1 MARVTGAWLACG
13 SMVRRLVPV
22 LVAVVLPTTVLAQAA
37 DRALL
42 TELAKVKAVD
52 AHSHLLINRV
62 EPSGKALVQQRA
74 ASDLP
79 LRLRGVGPE
88 WVRTWKILYKANV
101 PDTSEKRLAELQQT
115 RELLVEDLGD
125 QFSTTMLDLANVEMA
140 IVSGEPLTGKGL
152 ERFRFVPRADVFLR
166 PFAQDSAEALK
177 PFFIA
182 ARMYTLPKGL
192 DEYLG
197 KVVTGALERWV
208 ADGAIGIDL
217 GVSAWRSLDF
227 DPVNAETARAAY
239 GRLVVG
245 GEFGASP
252 ADLKA
257 FQDFTFRHLAREAG
271 RVGLAVH
278 VKTGMSRDATGIV
291 GNGNPILLGAA
302 MADPTLQKVK
312 WLLVHGGF
320 PFDKEIGPLLLRPN
334 VYADVS
340 VQDLV
345 RSPTELGESLRRWF
359 ELAPERVC
367 FATDAASDPS
377 APQLRWPELTFLG
390 AETTRAALAVALSR
404 MISDGLV
411 TKAQA
416 LQIGKGVLRDNA
428 LALHGLDARQSPDAA
443 ASPASSERVAR

>member
-1 MARVTGAWLACG
+1 MARRLAPF
-13 SMVRRLVPV
+13 L
-22 LVAVVLPTTVLAQAA
+22 LAAVLPVTTLAQSA

-42 TELAKVKAVD
+42 PELAKVKAVD

-62 EPSGKALVQQRA
+62 EPTGKALATQRSA
-74 ASDLP
+74 TDLP

-88 WVRTWKILYKANV
+88 WVRTWKVLYKLNL
-101 PDTSEKRLAELQQT
+101 PDTSEKRMAELQQT
-115 RELLVEDLGD
+115 RELMVEDLGAE
-125 QFSTTMLDLANVEMA
+125 FSTRMLDQANVEMA
-140 IVSGEPLTGKGL
+140 IVSGEPLTGKGMA
-152 ERFRFVPRADVFLR
+152 RFRFVPRADVFLR

-177 PFFIA
+177 PFFVA
-182 ARMYTLPKGL
+182 ARMYTLPRGL
-192 DEYLG
+192 DEYLS

-208 ADGAIGIDL
+208 SEGAVGIDV
-217 GVSAWRSLDF
+217 GVAAWRSLDF
-227 DPVNAETARAAY
+227 DEVNAEAARSAY

-245 GEFGASP
+245 GEFGARA

-257 FQDFTFRHLAREAG
+257 FQDYTFRHLAREAG
-271 RVGLAVH
+271 RVGLVVH

-291 GNGNPILLGAA
+291 GNGNPILLGPTI
-302 MADPTLQKVK
+302 ADPTLSKTR

-320 PFDKEIGPLLLRPN
+320 PFDKETGPMLLRPN

-390 AETTRAALAVALSR
+390 AETTRAALSIALSR
-404 MISDGLV
+404 LITDGLV

-416 LQIGKGVLRDNA
+416 LEIGKGVLRDNA
-428 LALHGLDARQSPDAA
+428 LMLHGLQPQQQQPPAVGSAEAA
-443 ASPASSERVAR
+443 GR

>member
-1 MARVTGAWLACG
+1 
-13 SMVRRLVPV
+13 MVRRLAPF
-22 LVAVVLPTTVLAQAA
+22 LVAAVLPSTVLAQSA

-62 EPSGKALVQQRA
+62 EPSGKALAQQRSS
-74 ASDLP
+74 SDLP
-79 LRLRGVGPE
+79 LRLRGLGPE
-88 WVRTWKILYKANV
+88 WARTWKVLYKVNV
-101 PDTSEKRLAELQQT
+101 PDASDKRYTEPEKRFADLQQA
-115 RELLVEDLGD
+115 RELLVEDLGPE
-125 QFSTTMLDLANVEMA
+125 FSTHMLDQANVEMA
-140 IVSGEPLTGKGL
+140 IVSGDPLTGKGL

-166 PFAQDSAEALK
+166 PFAQESAEALK

-182 ARMYTLPKGL
+182 ARLYTLPKGL

-208 ADGAIGIDL
+208 ADGAIGIDV

-257 FQDFTFRHLAREAG
+257 FQDYTFRHLAREAG
-271 RVGLAVH
+271 RVGLVVH

-291 GNGNPILLGAA
+291 GNGNPILLGTA

-312 WLLVHGGF
+312 W
-320 PFDKEIGPLLLRPN
+320 
-334 VYADVS
+334 
-340 VQDLV
+340 
-345 RSPTELGESLRRWF
+345 
-359 ELAPERVC
+359 
-367 FATDAASDPS
+367 
-377 APQLRWPELTFLG
+377 
-390 AETTRAALAVALSR
+390 
-404 MISDGLV
+404 
-411 TKAQA
+411 
-416 LQIGKGVLRDNA
+416 
-428 LALHGLDARQSPDAA
+428 
-443 ASPASSERVAR
+443 

>member
-1 MARVTGAWLACG
+1 MARRLAPF
-13 SMVRRLVPV
+13 L
-22 LVAVVLPTTVLAQAA
+22 LAAVLPLTSVAQPA

-42 TELAKVKAVD
+42 AELAKVKAVD

-62 EPSGKALVQQRA
+62 EPAGKALAIQRGPTE
-74 ASDLP
+74 LP

-88 WVRTWKILYKANV
+88 WVRTWKVLYKLNL
-101 PDTSEKRLAELQQT
+101 PDTSEKRMAELQQT
-115 RELLVEDLGD
+115 RELMVEDLGAE
-125 QFSTTMLDLANVEMA
+125 FSNRMLDQANVEMA

-152 ERFRFVPRADVFLR
+152 SRFRFVPRADVFLR

-182 ARMYTLPKGL
+182 ARLYTLPRGL
-192 DEYLG
+192 DEYLS

-208 ADGAIGIDL
+208 SEGAVGIDV

-227 DPVNAETARAAY
+227 DEVNAEAARAAY
-239 GRLVVG
+239 GRLVIG
-245 GEFGASP
+245 GEFGARA

-257 FQDFTFRHLAREAG
+257 FQDYTFRHLAREAG
-271 RVGLAVH
+271 RVGLVVH

-291 GNGNPILLGAA
+291 GNGNPNLLGPTI
-302 MADPTLQKVK
+302 ADPTLSKTK

-320 PFDKEIGPLLLRPN
+320 PFDKETGPMLLRPN
-334 VYADVS
+334 VWADVS

-367 FATDAASDPS
+367 FATDAASDPT

-390 AETTRAALAVALSR
+390 AETTRAALAIALSR
-404 MISDGLV
+404 LITDGLV

-416 LQIGKGVLRDNA
+416 LEIGRGVLRDNA
-428 LALHGLDARQSPDAA
+428 LALHGLQPQQQPPAVGAA
-443 ASPASSERVAR
+443 EPAER

>member
-1 MARVTGAWLACG
+1 MARRLAP
-13 SMVRRLVPV
+13 L
-22 LVAVVLPTTVLAQAA
+22 LVAAVLPVTALAQSA

-62 EPSGKALVQQRA
+62 EPSGKALATQRSA
-74 ASDLP
+74 TDLP

-88 WVRTWKILYKANV
+88 WVRTWKVLYKLNL
-101 PDTSEKRLAELQQT
+101 PDTSEKRMAELQQT
-115 RELLVEDLGD
+115 RELMVEDLGAD
-125 QFSTTMLDLANVEMA
+125 FSTRMLDQANVEMA
-140 IVSGEPLTGKGL
+140 IVSGEPLTGKGMA
-152 ERFRFVPRADVFLR
+152 RFRFVPRADVFLR

-177 PFFIA
+177 PFFVA
-182 ARMYTLPKGL
+182 ARMYTLPRGL
-192 DEYLG
+192 DEYLS

-208 ADGAIGIDL
+208 SEGAVGIDV
-217 GVSAWRSLDF
+217 GVAAWRGLDF
-227 DPVNAETARAAY
+227 DEVNAEAARSAY

-245 GEFGASP
+245 GEFGARA

-257 FQDFTFRHLAREAG
+257 FQDYTFRHLAREAG
-271 RVGLAVH
+271 RVGLVVH

-291 GNGNPILLGAA
+291 GNGNPILLGPTI
-302 MADPTLQKVK
+302 ADPTLSKTR

-320 PFDKEIGPLLLRPN
+320 PFDKETGPMLLRPN

-390 AETTRAALAVALSR
+390 AETTRAALAIALSR
-404 MISDGLV
+404 LVTDGLV

-416 LQIGKGVLRDNA
+416 LEIGKGVLRDNA
-428 LALHGLDARQSPDAA
+428 LLLHGLQPQAQQSSAVGSA
-443 ASPASSERVAR
+443 EPAER

>member
-1 MARVTGAWLACG
+1 
-13 SMVRRLVPV
+13 MVRRLAPL
-22 LVAVVLPTTVLAQAA
+22 LVAVVLPSTVLAQSA
-37 DRALL
+37 DRGLL
-42 TELAKVKAVD
+42 AELAKVKAVD

-62 EPSGKALVQQRA
+62 EPAGKALAVQRNA
-74 ASDLP
+74 AELP

-88 WVRTWKILYKANV
+88 WARTWKLLYKVNV
-101 PDTSEKRLAELQQT
+101 PDTSEKHLAELQQA

-125 QFSTTMLDLANVEMA
+125 EFSTRMLDQANIELA
-140 IVSGEPLTGKGL
+140 IVSGEPLTGKGMA
-152 ERFRFVPRADVFLR
+152 RFRFVPRADVFLR

-208 ADGAIGIDL
+208 ADGAVGIDV
-217 GVSAWRSLDF
+217 GVSAWRGLDF
-227 DPVNAETARAAY
+227 DQVNAEVARSAY

-257 FQDFTFRHLAREAG
+257 FQDYTFRYLAREAG
-271 RVGLAVH
+271 RVGLVVH

-291 GNGNPILLGAA
+291 GNGNPILLGSA
-302 MADPTLQKVK
+302 MADPTLQRTK

-320 PFDKEIGPLLLRPN
+320 PFDKETGPLLLRPN

-377 APQLRWPELTFLG
+377 ATQLRWPELTFLG
-390 AETTRAALAVALSR
+390 AETTRAALSLALSR

-411 TKAQA
+411 TRAQA
-416 LQIGKGVLRDNA
+416 LEIGKGVLRENA
-428 LALHGLDARQSPDAA
+428 LTLHGLKPQ
-443 ASPASSERVAR
+443 PALGSAGQTDR

>member
-1 MARVTGAWLACG
+1 MARRLAP
-13 SMVRRLVPV
+13 L
-22 LVAVVLPTTVLAQAA
+22 LVAAVLPVTALAQSA

-62 EPSGKALVQQRA
+62 EPSGKALATQRSA
-74 ASDLP
+74 TDLP

-88 WVRTWKILYKANV
+88 WVRTWKVLYKLNL
-101 PDTSEKRLAELQQT
+101 PDTSEKRMAELQQT
-115 RELLVEDLGD
+115 RELMVEDLGAD
-125 QFSTTMLDLANVEMA
+125 FSTRMLDQANVEMA
-140 IVSGEPLTGKGL
+140 IVSGEPLTGKGMA
-152 ERFRFVPRADVFLR
+152 RFRFVPRADVFLR

-177 PFFIA
+177 PFFVA
-182 ARMYTLPKGL
+182 ARMYTLPRGL
-192 DEYLG
+192 DEYLS

-208 ADGAIGIDL
+208 SEGAVGIDV
-217 GVSAWRSLDF
+217 GVAAWRSLDF
-227 DPVNAETARAAY
+227 DEVNAEAARSAY

-245 GEFGASP
+245 GEFGARA

-257 FQDFTFRHLAREAG
+257 FQDYTFRHLAREAG
-271 RVGLAVH
+271 RVGLVVH

-291 GNGNPILLGAA
+291 GNGNPILLGPTI
-302 MADPTLQKVK
+302 ADPTLSKTR

-320 PFDKEIGPLLLRPN
+320 PFDKETGPMLLRPN

-390 AETTRAALAVALSR
+390 AETTRAALAIALSR
-404 MISDGLV
+404 LITDGLV

-416 LQIGKGVLRDNA
+416 LEIGKGVLRDNA
-428 LALHGLDARQSPDAA
+428 LLLHGLQPQAQQSSAVGSA
-443 ASPASSERVAR
+443 EPAER

>member
-271 RVGLAVH
+271 RVGLVVH

-390 AETTRAALAVALSR
+390 AETTRAALAIALSR
-404 MISDGLV
+404 MVSDGLV

-416 LQIGKGVLRDNA
+416 LQIGKGVLRDTA
-428 LALHGLDARQSPDAA
+428 LALHGLGQQQGQEQG
-443 ASPASSERVAR
+443 ASPERANR

>member
-1 MARVTGAWLACG
+1 
-13 SMVRRLVPV
+13 MVRRLAP
-22 LVAVVLPTTVLAQAA
+22 LLLAVVLPSTVLAQSG
-37 DRALL
+37 DRGLL
-42 TELAKVKAVD
+42 AELAKVKAVD
-52 AHSHLLINRV
+52 AHSHLLLNRV
-62 EPSGKALVQQRA
+62 EPGGKALAVQRNA
-74 ASDLP
+74 AELP

-88 WVRTWKILYKANV
+88 WARTWKLLYKVNV
-101 PDTSEKRLAELQQT
+101 PDTSEKHLAELQQA

-125 QFSTTMLDLANVEMA
+125 DFSTRILDQANIELA
-140 IVSGEPLTGKGL
+140 IVSGEPLTGKGMA
-152 ERFRFVPRADVFLR
+152 RFRFVPRADVFLR

-208 ADGAIGIDL
+208 ADGAVGIDL
-217 GVSAWRSLDF
+217 GISAWRGLDF
-227 DPVNAETARAAY
+227 DQVNAEVARSAY

-257 FQDFTFRHLAREAG
+257 FQDYTFRYLAREAG
-271 RVGLAVH
+271 RVGLVVH

-291 GNGNPILLGAA
+291 GNGNPILLGPA
-302 MADPTLQKVK
+302 MADPTLQRTK

-320 PFDKEIGPLLLRPN
+320 PFDKETGPLLLRPN

-345 RSPTELGESLRRWF
+345 RSPTELGE
-359 ELAPERVC
+359 
-367 FATDAASDPS
+367 
-377 APQLRWPELTFLG
+377 
-390 AETTRAALAVALSR
+390 
-404 MISDGLV
+404 
-411 TKAQA
+411 
-416 LQIGKGVLRDNA
+416 
-428 LALHGLDARQSPDAA
+428 
-443 ASPASSERVAR
+443 

>member
-1 MARVTGAWLACG
+1 
-13 SMVRRLVPV
+13 MVRRLVPV

-271 RVGLAVH
+271 RVGLVVH

-367 FATDAASDPS
+367 FATDSASDPS
-377 APQLRWPELTFLG
+377 AAQLRWPELTFLG
-390 AETTRAALAVALSR
+390 VETTRAALSIALSR
-404 MISDGLV
+404 MVSDGLI

-428 LALHGLDARQSPDAA
+428 LTLHGLDAKQSQDAP
-443 ASPASSERVAR
+443 ASAASSERVAR

>member
-1 MARVTGAWLACG
+1 
-13 SMVRRLVPV
+13 MVRRLAPY
-22 LVAVVLPTTVLAQAA
+22 LLAAVLPSTVLAQSP

-42 TELAKVKAVD
+42 GELSKVKAVD
-52 AHSHLLINRV
+52 AHSHLLLNRV
-62 EPSGKALVQQRA
+62 EPAGKTLVQQRSA
-74 ASDLP
+74 EDLP
-79 LRLRGVGPE
+79 LRLRGLGPE
-88 WVRTWKILYKANV
+88 WARTWKLLYKVNV
-101 PDTSEKRLAELQQT
+101 PDPSDKRFTEPEKRFADLQQA
-115 RELLVEDLGD
+115 RELLVDDLGAE
-125 QFSTTMLDLANVEMA
+125 FSARMLDQANVEMA
-140 IVSGEPLTGKGL
+140 IVSGDPLTGKGL
-152 ERFRFVPRADVFLR
+152 ERFRFVARADVFLR

-192 DEYLG
+192 DEYLK
-197 KVVTGALERWV
+197 KVVTAALERWV
-208 ADGAIGIDL
+208 SEGAVGIDL
-217 GVSAWRSLDF
+217 GISAWRSLDF
-227 DPVNAETARAAY
+227 DEVNAEAARAAY
-239 GRLVVG
+239 GRLVIG
-245 GEFGASP
+245 GEFGANP

-257 FQDFTFRHLAREAG
+257 FQDYAFRYLAREAG
-271 RVGLAVH
+271 RVGLVVH

-291 GNGNPILLGAA
+291 GNGNPILLGSA
-302 MADPTLQKVK
+302 MADPTLQKTR

-320 PFDKEIGPLLLRPN
+320 PFDKETGPLLLRPN

-390 AETTRAALAVALSR
+390 AETTRAALAIALSR

-411 TKAQA
+411 TRAQA
-416 LQIGKGVLRDNA
+416 LQIGKGVLRENA
-428 LALHGLDARQSPDAA
+428 LTLHGLGPQQQSAVGAA
-443 ASPASSERVAR
+443 ASVER

>member
-1 MARVTGAWLACG
+1 
-13 SMVRRLVPV
+13 MVRRLVPF
-22 LVAVVLPTTVLAQAA
+22 LVAAVLPSTVVAQSA

-62 EPSGKALVQQRA
+62 EPAGKALAQQR
-74 ASDLP
+74 SPTDLP
-79 LRLRGVGPE
+79 LRLRGLGPE
-88 WVRTWKILYKANV
+88 WARTWKLLYKVNV
-101 PDTSEKRLAELQQT
+101 PDPSDKRFTEPEKRFADLQQA
-115 RELLVEDLGD
+115 RELLVEDLGAD
-125 QFSTTMLDLANVEMA
+125 FSTSMLDQANVEMA
-140 IVSGEPLTGKGL
+140 IVSGDPLTGKGL

-166 PFAQDSAEALK
+166 PFAQESAEALK

-192 DEYLG
+192 DEYLR
-197 KVVTGALERWV
+197 KVVTAALERWV
-208 ADGAIGIDL
+208 SEGAIGIDL
-217 GVSAWRSLDF
+217 GISAWRGLDF
-227 DPVNAETARAAY
+227 DDVNAEVARAAY
-239 GRLVVG
+239 GRLVIG

-252 ADLKA
+252 ADMKA
-257 FQDFTFRHLAREAG
+257 FQDYAFRYLAAEAG
-271 RVGLAVH
+271 RVGLVMH

-291 GNGNPILLGAA
+291 GFGNPILLGSS
-302 MADPTLQKVK
+302 MADPRLQKTK

-320 PFDKEIGPLLLRPN
+320 PFDKETGPLLLRPN

-340 VQDLV
+340 VQDMV

-390 AETTRAALAVALSR
+390 AETTRAALAIALSR
-404 MISDGLV
+404 MVSDGLV

-428 LALHGLDARQSPDAA
+428 IALHGLGPQQAQDASPAA
-443 ASPASSERVAR
+443 ASAERVAR

>member
-1 MARVTGAWLACG
+1 
-13 SMVRRLVPV
+13 MVRRLAPL
-22 LVAVVLPTTVLAQAA
+22 LVAVVLPSTVLAQSA
-37 DRALL
+37 DRGLL
-42 TELAKVKAVD
+42 AELAKVKAVD

-62 EPSGKALVQQRA
+62 EPAGKALAQQRNA
-74 ASDLP
+74 AELP

-88 WVRTWKILYKANV
+88 WARAWKLLYKVNV
-101 PDTSEKRLAELQQT
+101 PDTSEKHMAALQQA

-125 QFSTTMLDLANVEMA
+125 EFSNRMLDQANIEMA
-140 IVSGEPLTGKGL
+140 IVSGEPLTGKGMA
-152 ERFRFVPRADVFLR
+152 RFRFVPRADVFLR

-208 ADGAIGIDL
+208 ADGAVGIDL
-217 GVSAWRSLDF
+217 GVSAWRGLDF
-227 DPVNAETARAAY
+227 DQVNAEAARSAY

-257 FQDFTFRHLAREAG
+257 FQDYTFRYLAREAG
-271 RVGLAVH
+271 RVGLVVH
-278 VKTGMSRDATGIV
+278 IKTGMSRDATGIV
-291 GNGNPILLGAA
+291 GNGNPILLGSA
-302 MADPTLQKVK
+302 MADPTLQKTR

-320 PFDKEIGPLLLRPN
+320 PFDKETGPLLLRPN

-390 AETTRAALAVALSR
+390 AETTRAALSLALSR
-404 MISDGLV
+404 MISDGLI
-411 TKAQA
+411 TRAQA
-416 LQIGKGVLRDNA
+416 LEIGKGVLRENA
-428 LALHGLDARQSPDAA
+428 LTLHGLKPQQQSTPGSAGQAD
-443 ASPASSERVAR
+443 R

>member
-1 MARVTGAWLACG
+1 MARRLAPF
-13 SMVRRLVPV
+13 L
-22 LVAVVLPTTVLAQAA
+22 LAVVLPVTTLAQSA
-37 DRALL
+37 DRALV

-62 EPSGKALVQQRA
+62 EPAGKALATQRSA
-74 ASDLP
+74 TDLP

-88 WVRTWKILYKANV
+88 WVRTWKVLYKLNL
-101 PDTSEKRLAELQQT
+101 PDTSEKRMAELQQT
-115 RELLVEDLGD
+115 RELMVEDLGAE
-125 QFSTTMLDLANVEMA
+125 FSTRMLDQANVEMA
-140 IVSGEPLTGKGL
+140 IVSGEPLTGKGMA
-152 ERFRFVPRADVFLR
+152 RFRFVPRADVFLR

-192 DEYLG
+192 DEYLS

-208 ADGAIGIDL
+208 SEGAVGIDV
-217 GVSAWRSLDF
+217 GVAAWRSLDF
-227 DPVNAETARAAY
+227 DEVNAEAARSAY

-245 GEFGASP
+245 GEFGARA

-257 FQDFTFRHLAREAG
+257 FQDYTFRHLAREAG
-271 RVGLAVH
+271 RVGLVVH

-291 GNGNPILLGAA
+291 GNGNPILLGPTI
-302 MADPTLQKVK
+302 ADPTLSKTR

-320 PFDKEIGPLLLRPN
+320 PFDKETGPMLLRPN

-390 AETTRAALAVALSR
+390 AETTRAALAIALSR
-404 MISDGLV
+404 LITDGLV

-416 LQIGKGVLRDNA
+416 LEIGKGVLRDNA
-428 LALHGLDARQSPDAA
+428 LMLHGLQPQQQQPPAVGSAEAA
-443 ASPASSERVAR
+443 GR

>member
-1 MARVTGAWLACG
+1 
-13 SMVRRLVPV
+13 MVRRLVPV
-22 LVAVVLPTTVLAQAA
+22 LVAVVLPSTALAQSA

-88 WVRTWKILYKANV
+88 WVRTWKILYKANI
-101 PDTSEKRLAELQQT
+101 PDASEKRLAELQQT

-152 ERFRFVPRADVFLR
+152 DRFRFVPRADVFLR

-271 RVGLAVH
+271 RVGLVVH

-291 GNGNPILLGAA
+291 GNGNPILLGTA

-377 APQLRWPELTFLG
+377 APQLRWPELTYLG
-390 AETTRAALAVALSR
+390 AETTRAALALALSR

-416 LQIGKGVLRDNA
+416 LEIGKGVLRENA
-428 LALHGLDARQSPDAA
+428 LTLHGLGPKQQQQSTLGSAA
-443 ASPASSERVAR
+443 PVAR

>member
-1 MARVTGAWLACG
+1 
-13 SMVRRLVPV
+13 MVRRLVPF
-22 LVAVVLPTTVLAQAA
+22 LVAAVLPATVLAQSA

-52 AHSHLLINRV
+52 AHSHLLVNRV
-62 EPSGKALVQQRA
+62 EPAGKALAQQRSA
-74 ASDLP
+74 TDLP
-79 LRLRGVGPE
+79 LRLRGLGPE
-88 WVRTWKILYKANV
+88 WARTWKVLYKVNV
-101 PDTSEKRLAELQQT
+101 PDPSDKRYAAEPEKRFAELQQA
-115 RELLVEDLGD
+115 RELLVEDLGSD
-125 QFSTTMLDLANVEMA
+125 FSTHMLDEANVEMA
-140 IVSGEPLTGKGL
+140 IVSGDPLTGKGL

-192 DEYLG
+192 DEYLR
-197 KVVTGALERWV
+197 KVVTPAMERWV
-208 ADGAIGIDL
+208 SEGAIGIDL
-217 GVSAWRSLDF
+217 GISAWRSLDF
-227 DPVNAETARAAY
+227 DEVNAEVARAAY

-252 ADLKA
+252 ADMKA
-257 FQDFTFRHLAREAG
+257 FQDYTFRYLAAEAG
-271 RVGLAVH
+271 RVGLVVH
-278 VKTGMSRDATGIV
+278 IKTGMSRDATGIA
-291 GNGNPILLGAA
+291 GYGNPILLGPA
-302 MADPTLQKVK
+302 MADPRLQRTK

-390 AETTRAALAVALSR
+390 VETTRAALSIALAR
-404 MISDGLV
+404 MVSDGLI

-416 LQIGKGVLRDNA
+416 VEIGKGVLRENA
-428 LALHGLDARQSPDAA
+428 LTLHGLNAQPSQDAA
-443 ASPASSERVAR
+443 ASAAVAR

>member
-1 MARVTGAWLACG
+1 MARRLAPF
-13 SMVRRLVPV
+13 L
-22 LVAVVLPTTVLAQAA
+22 LAAVLPVTTLAQSA

-42 TELAKVKAVD
+42 PELAKVKAVD

-62 EPSGKALVQQRA
+62 EPSGKALATQRSA
-74 ASDLP
+74 TDLP

-88 WVRTWKILYKANV
+88 WVRTWKVLYKLNL
-101 PDTSEKRLAELQQT
+101 PDTSEKRMAELQQT
-115 RELLVEDLGD
+115 RELMVEDLGAE
-125 QFSTTMLDLANVEMA
+125 FSTHMLDQANVEMA
-140 IVSGEPLTGKGL
+140 IVSGEPLTGKGMA
-152 ERFRFVPRADVFLR
+152 RFRFVPRADVFLR
-166 PFAQDSAEALK
+166 PFAQDSAETLK
-177 PFFIA
+177 PFFVA
-182 ARMYTLPKGL
+182 ARMYTLPRGL
-192 DEYLG
+192 DEYLS

-208 ADGAIGIDL
+208 SEGAVGIDV
-217 GVSAWRSLDF
+217 GVAAWRSLDF
-227 DPVNAETARAAY
+227 DEVNAEAARSAY

-245 GEFGASP
+245 GEFGARA

-257 FQDFTFRHLAREAG
+257 FQDYTFRHLAREAG
-271 RVGLAVH
+271 RVGLVVH

-291 GNGNPILLGAA
+291 GNGNPILLGPTI
-302 MADPTLQKVK
+302 ADPTLSKTR

-320 PFDKEIGPLLLRPN
+320 PFDKETGPMLLRPN

-390 AETTRAALAVALSR
+390 AETTRAALAIALSR
-404 MISDGLV
+404 LITDGLV

-416 LQIGKGVLRDNA
+416 LEIGKGVLRDNA
-428 LALHGLDARQSPDAA
+428 LMLHGLQPQQQQPPAVGSAEAA
-443 ASPASSERVAR
+443 GR

>member
-1 MARVTGAWLACG
+1 MARRLAPF
-13 SMVRRLVPV
+13 L
-22 LVAVVLPTTVLAQAA
+22 LAAVLPLTSVAQPA

-62 EPSGKALVQQRA
+62 EPAGKALAIQRGPTE
-74 ASDLP
+74 LP

-88 WVRTWKILYKANV
+88 WVRTWKVLYKLNL
-101 PDTSEKRLAELQQT
+101 PDTSEKRMAELQQT
-115 RELLVEDLGD
+115 RELMVEDLGAE
-125 QFSTTMLDLANVEMA
+125 FSNRMLDQANVEMA

-152 ERFRFVPRADVFLR
+152 SRFRFVPRADVFLR

-182 ARMYTLPKGL
+182 ARLYTLPRGL
-192 DEYLG
+192 DEYLS

-208 ADGAIGIDL
+208 SEGAVGIDV

-227 DPVNAETARAAY
+227 DEVNAEAARAAY
-239 GRLVVG
+239 GRLVIG
-245 GEFGASP
+245 GEFGARA

-257 FQDFTFRHLAREAG
+257 FQDYTFRHLAREAG
-271 RVGLAVH
+271 RVGLVVH

-291 GNGNPILLGAA
+291 GNGNPNLLGPTI
-302 MADPTLQKVK
+302 ADPTLSKTK

-320 PFDKEIGPLLLRPN
+320 PFDKETGPMLLRPN
-334 VYADVS
+334 VWADVS

-367 FATDAASDPS
+367 FATDAASDPT

-390 AETTRAALAVALSR
+390 AETTRAALAIALSR
-404 MISDGLV
+404 LITDGLV

-416 LQIGKGVLRDNA
+416 LEIGRGVLRDNA
-428 LALHGLDARQSPDAA
+428 LALHGLQPQQQPPAVGAA
-443 ASPASSERVAR
+443 EPAER

>member
-1 MARVTGAWLACG
+1 
-13 SMVRRLVPV
+13 MVRRLVPV
-22 LVAVVLPTTVLAQAA
+22 LVAVVLPTTALAQSA

-88 WVRTWKILYKANV
+88 WVRTWKILYKANI
-101 PDTSEKRLAELQQT
+101 PDASEKRLAELQQT

-271 RVGLAVH
+271 RVGLVVH

-291 GNGNPILLGAA
+291 GNGNPILLGTA
-302 MADPTLQKVK
+302 MADPTLQKAK

-390 AETTRAALAVALSR
+390 AETTRAALAIALSR
-404 MISDGLV
+404 MVSDGLV

-416 LQIGKGVLRDNA
+416 LEIGKGVLRENA
-428 LALHGLDARQSPDAA
+428 LTLHGLGPKQQQSTLGSAA
-443 ASPASSERVAR
+443 PVDR

>member
-1 MARVTGAWLACG
+1 
-13 SMVRRLVPV
+13 MVRRLVLL
-22 LVAVVLPTTVLAQAA
+22 LVAVVLPSTVLAQST

-42 TELAKVKAVD
+42 GELAKVKAVD

-62 EPSGKALVQQRA
+62 EPAGKALVQPRNA
-74 ASDLP
+74 AELP

-88 WVRTWKILYKANV
+88 WARTWKLLYKANV
-101 PDTSEKRLAELQQT
+101 PDTSEKRMAELQQT

-125 QFSTTMLDLANVEMA
+125 EFSARMLDQANIELA
-140 IVSGEPLTGKGL
+140 IVSGEPLTGKGVARL
-152 ERFRFVPRADVFLR
+152 RFVPRADVFLR

-208 ADGAIGIDL
+208 ADGAVGIDV

-227 DPVNAETARAAY
+227 DQVNAEIARAAY
-239 GRLVVG
+239 GRLVIG

-257 FQDFTFRHLAREAG
+257 FQDYTFRYLAREAG
-271 RVGLAVH
+271 RVGLVVH
-278 VKTGMSRDATGIV
+278 VKTGLSRDATGIV
-291 GNGNPILLGAA
+291 GNGNPILLGPAI
-302 MADPTLQKVK
+302 ADPTLQKTR

-320 PFDKEIGPLLLRPN
+320 PFDKETGPLLLRPN

-390 AETTRAALAVALSR
+390 AETTRAALSIALSR
-404 MISDGLV
+404 MISDGLI
-411 TKAQA
+411 TRAQA
-416 LQIGKGVLRDNA
+416 LEIGKGVLRENA
-428 LALHGLDARQSPDAA
+428 LTLHGLGPQQQSALGSAEPAAR
-443 ASPASSERVAR
+443 

>member
-1 MARVTGAWLACG
+1 
-13 SMVRRLVPV
+13 MVRRLVPF
-22 LVAVVLPTTVLAQAA
+22 LVAAVLPSTVLAQSA

-52 AHSHLLINRV
+52 AHSHLLINRI
-62 EPSGKALVQQRA
+62 EPAGKALAQQRSA
-74 ASDLP
+74 ADLP
-79 LRLRGVGPE
+79 LRLRGLGPE
-88 WVRTWKILYKANV
+88 WARTWKLLYKVNV
-101 PDTSEKRLAELQQT
+101 PDPSDKRYAAEPEKRFTELQQA
-115 RELLVEDLGD
+115 RELLVEDLGAE
-125 QFSTTMLDLANVEMA
+125 FSTKMLDLANVEMA
-140 IVSGEPLTGKGL
+140 IVSGDPLTGKGL

-166 PFAQDSAEALK
+166 PFAQESGEALK

-192 DEYLG
+192 DEYLR
-197 KVVTGALERWV
+197 KVVTAALERWV
-208 ADGAIGIDL
+208 SEGAIGIDL
-217 GVSAWRSLDF
+217 GISAWRGLDF
-227 DPVNAETARAAY
+227 DAVNAEVARSAY
-239 GRLVVG
+239 GRLVIG

-257 FQDFTFRHLAREAG
+257 FQDYAFRYLAREAG
-271 RVGLAVH
+271 RVGLVVH

-291 GNGNPILLGAA
+291 GNGNPILLGTA

-390 AETTRAALAVALSR
+390 AETTRAALAIALSR
-404 MISDGLV
+404 MVSDGLV

-428 LALHGLDARQSPDAA
+428 LTLHGLGAQQAQDAPA
-443 ASPASSERVAR
+443 ASSERVAR

>member
-1 MARVTGAWLACG
+1 
-13 SMVRRLVPV
+13 MVRRLVLL
-22 LVAVVLPTTVLAQAA
+22 LVAAVLPTTVLAQST

-42 TELAKVKAVD
+42 TELSKVKAVD
-52 AHSHLLINRV
+52 AHSHLLINRI
-62 EPSGKALVQQRA
+62 EPAGKALAQQRSA
-74 ASDLP
+74 ADLP

-88 WVRTWKILYKANV
+88 WARTWKLLYKVNV
-101 PDTSEKRLAELQQT
+101 PDPSDKRFTEPEKRFAELQQT
-115 RELLVEDLGD
+115 RELLVEDLGTE
-125 QFSTTMLDLANVEMA
+125 FSTRMLDEANIEMA
-140 IVSGEPLTGKGL
+140 IVSGDALTGKGL

-166 PFAQDSAEALK
+166 PFAQDAGEALK

-192 DEYLG
+192 DEYLH
-197 KVVTGALERWV
+197 KVVTPALERWV
-208 ADGAIGIDL
+208 SEGAVGIDL
-217 GVSAWRSLDF
+217 GVSSWRGLDF
-227 DPVNAETARAAY
+227 DAVNAEVARSAY
-239 GRLVVG
+239 GRLVIG
-245 GEFGASP
+245 GEFGANP

-257 FQDFTFRHLAREAG
+257 FQDYTFRYLAREAG
-271 RVGLAVH
+271 RVGLVVH

-291 GNGNPILLGAA
+291 GNGNPILLGPTL
-302 MADPTLQKVK
+302 ADPTLQKTR

-320 PFDKEIGPLLLRPN
+320 PFDKETGPLLLRPN

-428 LALHGLDARQSPDAA
+428 LELHGLGPQQAQPAA
-443 ASPASSERVAR
+443 AVGSAESPGR

>member
-1 MARVTGAWLACG
+1 MARRLAPF
-13 SMVRRLVPV
+13 L
-22 LVAVVLPTTVLAQAA
+22 LAAVLPVTTLAQSA
-37 DRALL
+37 DRALV

-62 EPSGKALVQQRA
+62 EPAGKALATQRSA
-74 ASDLP
+74 TDLP

-88 WVRTWKILYKANV
+88 WVRTWKVLYKLNL
-101 PDTSEKRLAELQQT
+101 PDTSEKRMAELQQT
-115 RELLVEDLGD
+115 RELMVEDLGAE
-125 QFSTTMLDLANVEMA
+125 FSTRMLDQVNVEMA
-140 IVSGEPLTGKGL
+140 IVSGEPLTGIGMA
-152 ERFRFVPRADVFLR
+152 RFRFVPRADVFLR

-177 PFFIA
+177 PFFVA
-182 ARMYTLPKGL
+182 ARMYTLPRGL
-192 DEYLG
+192 DEYLS

-208 ADGAIGIDL
+208 SEGAVGIDV
-217 GVSAWRSLDF
+217 GVAAWRSLDF
-227 DPVNAETARAAY
+227 DEVNAEAARSAY

-245 GEFGASP
+245 GEFGARA

-257 FQDFTFRHLAREAG
+257 FQDYTFRHLAREAG
-271 RVGLAVH
+271 RVGLVVH

-291 GNGNPILLGAA
+291 GNGNPILLGPTI
-302 MADPTLQKVK
+302 ADPTLSKTR

-320 PFDKEIGPLLLRPN
+320 PFDKETGPMLLRPN

-390 AETTRAALAVALSR
+390 AETTRAALSIALSR
-404 MISDGLV
+404 LITDGLV

-416 LQIGKGVLRDNA
+416 LEIGKGVLRDNA
-428 LALHGLDARQSPDAA
+428 LMLHGLQPQQQQPPAVGSAEAA
-443 ASPASSERVAR
+443 GR

>member
-1 MARVTGAWLACG
+1 
-13 SMVRRLVPV
+13 MVRRLAPL
-22 LVAVVLPTTVLAQAA
+22 LVAVVLPSTVLAQSA
-37 DRALL
+37 DRGLL
-42 TELAKVKAVD
+42 AELAKVKAVD

-62 EPSGKALVQQRA
+62 EPAGKALAVQRNA
-74 ASDLP
+74 AELP

-88 WVRTWKILYKANV
+88 WARTWKLLYKVNV
-101 PDTSEKRLAELQQT
+101 PDTSEKHLAELQQA

-125 QFSTTMLDLANVEMA
+125 DFSTRMLDQANIELA
-140 IVSGEPLTGKGL
+140 IVSGEPLTGKGMA
-152 ERFRFVPRADVFLR
+152 RFRFVPRADVFLR
-166 PFAQDSAEALK
+166 PFAQDSAEVLK

-208 ADGAIGIDL
+208 ADGAVGIDV
-217 GVSAWRSLDF
+217 GVSAWRGLDF
-227 DPVNAETARAAY
+227 DQVNAEVARSAY

-257 FQDFTFRHLAREAG
+257 FQDYTFRYLAREAG
-271 RVGLAVH
+271 RVGLVVH

-291 GNGNPILLGAA
+291 GNGNPILLGPTL
-302 MADPTLQKVK
+302 ADPTLQRTK

-320 PFDKEIGPLLLRPN
+320 PFDKETGPLLLRPN

-377 APQLRWPELTFLG
+377 ATQLRWPELTFLG
-390 AETTRAALAVALSR
+390 AETTRAALSLALSR

-411 TKAQA
+411 TRAQA
-416 LQIGKGVLRDNA
+416 LEIGKGVLRENA
-428 LALHGLDARQSPDAA
+428 LTLHGLKPQQQ
-443 ASPASSERVAR
+443 PALGSAGQADR

>member
-1 MARVTGAWLACG
+1 
-13 SMVRRLVPV
+13 MVRRLAPC
-22 LVAVVLPTTVLAQAA
+22 LLAVVLPSTVLAQSP

-42 TELAKVKAVD
+42 AELAKVKAID

-62 EPSGKALVQQRA
+62 EPSGKGLIQQRSA
-74 ASDLP
+74 EDLP
-79 LRLRGVGPE
+79 LRLRGLGPE
-88 WVRTWKILYKANV
+88 WARAWKLLYKVNV
-101 PDTSEKRLAELQQT
+101 PDPTDKRFTEPEKRFAELQQA
-115 RELLVEDLGD
+115 RELLVDDLGAE
-125 QFSTTMLDLANVEMA
+125 FSTRMLDQANVEMA
-140 IVSGEPLTGKGL
+140 IVSGDPLTGKGL
-152 ERFRFVPRADVFLR
+152 ERFRFVARADVFLR
-166 PFAQDSAEALK
+166 PFAQDSAAALK

-192 DEYLG
+192 DEYLQ
-197 KVVTGALERWV
+197 KVVTAALERWV
-208 ADGAIGIDL
+208 SEGAVGIDV
-217 GVSAWRSLDF
+217 GISAWRSLDF
-227 DPVNAETARAAY
+227 DEVNAEVARSAY
-239 GRLVVG
+239 GRLVIG
-245 GEFGASP
+245 GEFGANP

-257 FQDFTFRHLAREAG
+257 FQDYTFRYLAREAG
-271 RVGLAVH
+271 RVGLVVH

-291 GNGNPILLGAA
+291 GNGNPILLGSA
-302 MADPTLQKVK
+302 MADPTLQKTK
-312 WLLVHGGF
+312 WLLVHGGY

-390 AETTRAALAVALSR
+390 ADTTRAALAIALSR

-411 TKAQA
+411 TRAQA

-428 LALHGLDARQSPDAA
+428 LTLHGLGPQQQSALGSAA
-443 ASPASSERVAR
+443 AVER

>member
-1 MARVTGAWLACG
+1 MLH
-13 SMVRRLVPV
+13 RLILV
-22 LVAVVLPTTVLAQAA
+22 LVAVVLPSTVLAQSP
-37 DRALL
+37 DRSLL
-42 TELAKVKAVD
+42 AELAKVKAVD
-52 AHSHLLINRV
+52 AHSHLLLNRV
-62 EPSGKALVQQRA
+62 EPSGKALVQQRNA
-74 ASDLP
+74 TELP

-88 WVRTWKILYKANV
+88 WARAWKLLYNATV
-101 PDTSEKRLAELQQT
+101 PDTSEKRMAALQQT

-125 QFSTTMLDLANVEMA
+125 EFSTHMLDRANVELA
-140 IVSGEPLTGKGL
+140 IVSGEPLTGKQL
-152 ERFRFVPRADVFLR
+152 ARFRFVPRADVFLR

-208 ADGAIGIDL
+208 ADGAVGIDL
-217 GVSAWRSLDF
+217 GISAWRGLDF
-227 DPVNAETARAAY
+227 DAVNAETARAAY

-257 FQDFTFRHLAREAG
+257 FQDYTFRHLAREAG
-271 RVGLAVH
+271 RVGLVVH

-291 GNGNPILLGAA
+291 GNGNPNLLGPA
-302 MADPTLQKVK
+302 MADPTLQKTR

-320 PFDKEIGPLLLRPN
+320 PFDKETGPLLLRPN

-411 TKAQA
+411 TRAQA
-416 LQIGKGVLRDNA
+416 LEIAKGVLRENA
-428 LALHGLDARQSPDAA
+428 LTLHGLGAKQEQSTLGSAA
-443 ASPASSERVAR
+443 PVDK